1 MQTIDI
7 VLYDGFDEVDAIAPF
22 EVLVNGGFTVRLVSL
37 AGARP
42 VRGSHGAVVQAEGAL
57 ASGDAQ
63 ADLVLVPGGGWNDR
77 AEQGA
82 YGEVHRGDLP
92 RRLAELHAGGTPLAS
107 VCTGGMILAA
117 AGVLDGRRATT
128 HRSALEELRAT
139 PGVTAM
145 EERVVDEGDI
155 LTCGGVTSGLDLALH
170 LVEREK
176 GADAAELVAKEM
188 EHERRGRVAQR
199 HG

>member
-22 EVLVNGGFTVRLVSL
+22 EVLVNGGFTVRLVTL
-37 AGARP
+37 DGARP
-42 VRGSHGAVVQAEGAL
+42 VRGSHGAVVEAEGVL
-57 ASGDAQ
+57 ESD

-82 YGEVHRGDLP
+82 YGEVQRGDLP
-92 RRLAELHAGGTPLAS
+92 RRLAELHAAGTPLAS

-117 AGVLDGRRATT
+117 AGVLDGRHATT

-139 PGVTAM
+139 PGVTAV
-145 EERVVDEGDI
+145 EDRVVDTGDV

-176 GADAAELVAKEM
+176 GADAAQLVANEM
-188 EHERRGRVAQR
+188 EHERRGRVAQP

>member
-1 MQTIDI
+1 MQNIDI

-22 EVLVNGGFTVRLVSL
+22 EVLVNGGFTTRFVTLDGPDGRE
-37 AGARP
+37 
-42 VRGSHGAVVQAEGAL
+42 VRGSHGAVVRA
-57 ASGDAQ
+57 DATLGED

-82 YGEVHRGDLP
+82 YGEVQRGALP
-92 RRLAELHAGGTPLAS
+92 RRLAELHAAGTPLAS

-117 AGVLDGRRATT
+117 SGVLDGRRATT
-128 HRSALEELRAT
+128 HASAIDELRAT
-139 PGVTAM
+139 PGVTVVDA
-145 EERVVDEGDI
+145 RVVDDGDV
-155 LTCGGVTSGLDLALH
+155 LTCGGVTSGLDLALW

-176 GADAAELVAKEM
+176 GAEAAAEVAKEM
-188 EHERRGRVAQR
+188 EHDRRGRVVQP

>member
-22 EVLVNGGFTVRLVSL
+22 EVLVNGGFTVRLVTL
-37 AGARP
+37 DGARP
-42 VRGSHGAVVQAEGAL
+42 VRGSHGAVVQADGAL
-57 ASGDAQ
+57 GDPVA

-82 YGEVHRGDLP
+82 YGEVNRGDLP
-92 RRLAELHAGGTPLAS
+92 RRLAEIHAQGTPLAS

-117 AGVLDGRRATT
+117 AGVLDGRHATT
-128 HRSALEELRAT
+128 HRSALDELAAT
-139 PGVTAM
+139 PGVTAVTD
-145 EERVVDEGDI
+145 RVVDEGEI

-170 LVEREK
+170 LVERERG
-176 GADAAELVAKEM
+176 GATAAEVAKEM
-188 EHERRGRVAQR
+188 EHDRAGRVRQV

>member
-22 EVLVNGGFTVRLVSL
+22 EVLVNGGFTVRLVTL
-37 AGARP
+37 DGARP
-42 VRGSHGAVVQAEGAL
+42 VRGSHGAVVEAEGVL
-57 ASGDAQ
+57 ESD

-77 AEQGA
+77 AERGA
-82 YGEVHRGDLP
+82 FGEVQRGDLP
-92 RRLAELHAGGTPLAS
+92 RRLAELHAAGTPLAS

-117 AGVLDGRRATT
+117 AGVLDGRHATT

-139 PGVTAM
+139 PGVTAV
-145 EERVVDEGDI
+145 EDRVVDTGDV

-176 GADAAELVAKEM
+176 GADAAQLVANEM
-188 EHERRGRVAQR
+188 EHERRGRVAQP